1 MWLFSFALT
10 KKYGTLNW
18 EEQMLFFVIVNGT
31 IQQFQCE
38 KKKLHIPVS
47 CKQQQHLHNSIKH
60 LDK

>member
-38 KKKLHIPVS
+38 KKTAYPCELQTTAAS
-47 CKQQQHLHNSIKH
+47 SQ
-60 LDK
+60 